1 MSRHRHR
8 FEAYLDKVFG
18 FSDLVSALP
27 EGRQFP
33 QHAWKKVL
41 DAVFLGAAMQIP
53 SLLQIEAEC
62 HHGALAKRIGPVSDD
77 TLAYSLERQSP
88 QPLFALSCEIAR
100 RLKRNGV
107 LHSDWSRGWVV
118 GAVDGIEIC
127 SSFARCCDACMAREV
142 QHKVN
147 GEMKTEIQYY
157 HRIVVVVLVSTDF
170 PIPLGVRF
178 QKQGE
183 TEVACALALLQ
194 DLVGHLGRRFLDVLV
209 GDALYL
215 QAPFVQEVER
225 LGLVWAFTL
234 KENQPELLHEAERCT
249 QASPTGVHQEPDRE
263 IRYWHLP
270 ELDWPVA
277 DRRIRVV
284 KTFRIEQQRR
294 VTVREKDAPRTK
306 TKSAIAQPSTN
317 FYATNFE
324 LGSISPLFI
333 HQLSR
338 SRWRIDAEVFQTI
351 TTDCHLKH
359 PAVHQ
364 TTAIRM
370 VKQFLPHLKTKSEAA
385 ITNVS
390 SGLAFVPLPISPVY
404 CATKAGLHS
413 FTESLRVQLKNTTV
427 KVFELAPPA
436 TQTELLG
443 DFNSEDMKGVSIMK
457 VEDMVKVAVKGMQT
471 DRFEIRPG
479 QANQLKMMSRVAPG
493 FILKQMSRS
502 VDRMLRTQN

>member
-1 MSRHRHR
+1 LSRHRHR

-33 QHAWKKVL
+33 QHAWKKVF

-77 TLAYSLERQSP
+77 TLGYSLQRQSP
-88 QPLFALSCEIAR
+88 QPVFALSCEIAR

-107 LHSDWSRGWVV
+107 LHSDWSRGLVV

-127 SSFARCCDACMAREV
+127 SSFARCCAACMEREV

-157 HRIVVVVLVSTDF
+157 HRIVVVVLVSPDF
-170 PIPLGVRF
+170 PIPVGVRF
-178 QKQGE
+178 QKNGE

-249 QASPTGVHQEPDRE
+249 QASPTGVHQEPGQE

-270 ELDWPVA
+270 EVDWPVA
-277 DRRIRVV
+277 DRRVRVV

-294 VTVREKDAPRTK
+294 VTVPKDAPRRKGK
-306 TKSAIAQPSTN
+306 TAIAQPSTN

-333 HQLSR
+333 HQFSR
-338 SRWRIDAEVFQTI
+338 SRWRIDTEVFQTI

-364 TTAIRM
+364 TTALVVLTMIR
-370 VKQFLPHLKTKSEAA
+370 FLAYTL
-385 ITNVS
+385 
-390 SGLAFVPLPISPVY
+390 
-404 CATKAGLHS
+404 
-413 FTESLRVQLKNTTV
+413 SL
-427 KVFELAPPA
+427 VFYHRQVRSHARRKCDTFHELAKRLAYWFLVLSPN
-436 TQTELLG
+436 TG
-443 DFNSEDMKGVSIMK
+443 
-457 VEDMVKVAVKGMQT
+457 
-471 DRFEIRPG
+471 
-479 QANQLKMMSRVAPG
+479 
-493 FILKQMSRS
+493 
-502 VDRMLRTQN
+502 

>member
-1 MSRHRHR
+1 LSRHR

-33 QHAWKKVL
+33 QHSWKKVF

-62 HHGALAKRIGPVSDD
+62 HHGALARRIGAVSDD
-77 TLAYSLERQSP
+77 TLGYSLERQSP
-88 QPLFALSCEIAR
+88 EPVFALSCEIAR

-107 LHSDWSRGWVV
+107 LRSDWSRGLVV

-127 SSFARCCDACMAREV
+127 SSFARCCAACMEREV

-157 HRIVVVVLVSTDF
+157 HRIVVVVLVSTSF

-178 QKQGE
+178 QKNGE
-183 TEVACALALLQ
+183 GEVACALALLQ
-194 DLVGHLGRRFLDVLV
+194 DLVGQLGRRFLDGLV

-215 QAPFVQEVER
+215 QAPFVKAVER

-249 QASPTGVHQEPDRE
+249 QDYPHGVQAEPGRE
-263 IRYWHLP
+263 IQYWHLP
-270 ELDWPVA
+270 DLDWPVA
-277 DRRIRVV
+277 ARRVRVV
-284 KTFRIEQQRR
+284 KTVRIESQRR
-294 VTVREKDAPRTK
+294 VMVRNKDAPRTK
-306 TKSAIAQPSTN
+306 SKTEMSQQSTN

-338 SRWRIDAEVFQTI
+338 SRWRIDTEVFQTI

-364 TTAIRM
+364 TTALVVLTMIR
-370 VKQFLPHLKTKSEAA
+370 FLAYTLSLVFYHRQVRSHARRKYETFHEFAKR
-385 ITNVS
+385 
-390 SGLAFVPLPISPVY
+390 LAYWF
-404 CATKAGLHS
+404 
-413 FTESLRVQLKNTTV
+413 
-427 KVFELAPPA
+427 
-436 TQTELLG
+436 
-443 DFNSEDMKGVSIMK
+443 
-457 VEDMVKVAVKGMQT
+457 VAVSPNT
-471 DRFEIRPG
+471 
-479 QANQLKMMSRVAPG
+479 S
-493 FILKQMSRS
+493 
-502 VDRMLRTQN
+502 

>member
-1 MSRHRHR
+1 LTRHR

-33 QHAWKKVL
+33 QHSWKKVF

-62 HHGALAKRIGPVSDD
+62 RHGALAKRIGPVSDD

-88 QPLFALSCEIAR
+88 DPVFALGCEIAR

-107 LHSDWSRGWVV
+107 LRSDWSRGMVV
-118 GAVDGIEIC
+118 AAVDGIEIG
-127 SSFARCCDACMAREV
+127 SSFVRCCAACMQREV
-142 QHKVN
+142 QHKGN
-147 GEMKTEIQYY
+147 GEMQTEIQYY
-157 HRIVVVVLVSTDF
+157 HRIVGVVLVSTSF

-178 QKQGE
+178 QKNGE
-183 TEVACALALLQ
+183 GEVACALALLQ
-194 DLVGHLGRRFLDVLV
+194 DLVGQLGRRFLDVLV

-215 QAPFVQEVER
+215 QAPFVKEVER

-234 KENQPELLHEAERCT
+234 KENQPELLREVERLT
-249 QASPTGVHQEPDRE
+249 HQSPAGIHPEPGRE

-270 ELDWPVA
+270 EVDWPVA
-277 DRRIRVV
+277 DRQVRVV
-284 KTFRIEQQRR
+284 KTVRIAHQRR
-294 VTVREKDAPRTK
+294 VTVNEEVAHRTK
-306 TKSAIAQPSTN
+306 AKTAISQTSTN

-338 SRWRIDAEVFQTI
+338 SRWRIDTEVFQTI

-364 TTAIRM
+364 TTALVVLTMIR
-370 VKQFLPHLKTKSEAA
+370 FLAYTLSLVFYQRQVRSHARRKCETFHAFAKSLAYWFAA
-385 ITNVS
+385 
-390 SGLAFVPLPISPVY
+390 LSP
-404 CATKAGLHS
+404 
-413 FTESLRVQLKNTTV
+413 NT
-427 KVFELAPPA
+427 
-436 TQTELLG
+436 
-443 DFNSEDMKGVSIMK
+443 S
-457 VEDMVKVAVKGMQT
+457 
-471 DRFEIRPG
+471 
-479 QANQLKMMSRVAPG
+479 
-493 FILKQMSRS
+493 
-502 VDRMLRTQN
+502 